1 MVEAVLDEYSRLKEV
16 FPKFR
21 DRYLNKDKNFMS
33 QITILGI
40 MIFWIHCFCN
50 LKVPLFKC
58 LNFLNELNSE
68 KYPLKIGQLLLW
80 WKMGLKTLKLL
91 FI

>member
-1 MVEAVLDEYSRLKEV
+1 MALVPQFFKKLGNMVEAVLDEYSRLKEV

-68 KYPLKIGQLLLW
+68 KYPLKIGQLLL
-80 WKMGLKTLKLL
+80 
-91 FI
+91 